1 MGAPAPAG
9 AAQSVARGTCDTVRL
24 DLDTDAPTPR
34 VRGRSPSLA
43 ALLSFLWPGLGQLYT
58 GKRRLAA
65 LFAVPALLVLVLLAY
80 ELRQGPVVFLARF
93 ADPAFSR
100 AAAVVVVLLGS
111 WQLAAVVHAFV
122 SGERRRTRR
131 ILDTVVL
138 AALAVVLVIGYAGT
152 GMLLA
157 LTSDAESHVF
167 NPDSSLIDL
176 TTPSPNPSSSALPGP
191 TATPV
196 QTPSIDSRVT
206 ILFTGVDAATS
217 RTESLYDSIMVVSY
231 DPKTDSVQMVSVP
244 RDSASFPMYFGNHPV
259 VPVTT
264 RINSVPTY
272 VKNGWIQSPDSP
284 YMTLVKEVSYLVG
297 IPIDYYAVMDLDGFV
312 KMIDAVGGIDVVNP
326 SVIDDPVYATPAGQ
340 IIGFH
345 LAAGPQHLD
354 GDQALAYVRSRHGAD
369 NSDWA
374 RSSRQQQVLV
384 ALLHEM
390 AQPSELLAL
399 PGLISTLGSSVT
411 TNFPAGQV
419 ADYVAIGQ
427 NVPSQNFTDV
437 VLGPPYTILNVNT
450 TSAASTTC
458 LLNYKVAALS
468 IQLFGKDSTWYGK
481 PAPANTC
488 P

>member
-1 MGAPAPAG
+1 
-9 AAQSVARGTCDTVRL
+9 
-24 DLDTDAPTPR
+24 LDTDAPAPR

-65 LFAVPALLVLVLLAY
+65 FFAVPALLVLLLLVY
-80 ELRQGPVVFLARF
+80 ELRQGLVVFAARF

-100 AAAVVVVLLGS
+100 AAAVVVVLLGA
-111 WQLAAVVHAFV
+111 WQIAAVSHAFV
-122 SGERRRTRR
+122 SGEPRPTRR
-131 ILDTVVL
+131 SLDTVVL
-138 AALAVVLVIGYAGT
+138 AVLAVVLVTGYAGA

-157 LTSDAESHVF
+157 LAADAGSHVF
-167 NPDSSLIDL
+167 NPESSLVDL
-176 TTPSPNPSSSALPGP
+176 TTPSPNPSSSALPGS
-191 TATPV
+191 TATPI

-206 ILFTGVDAATS
+206 ILFTGVDAAAG
-217 RTESLYDSIMVVSY
+217 RTETLYDSIMVVSY

-244 RDSASFPMYFGNHPV
+244 RDSASFPLYFGGQVN
-259 VPVTT
+259 VTT
-264 RINSVPTY
+264 RINALPTY
-272 VKNGWIQSPDSP
+272 VRNGWVRSPDSP
-284 YMTLVKEVSYLVG
+284 YITLVKEVSYLVG

-312 KMIDAVGGIDVVNP
+312 TMIDAVGGIDVVNP
-326 SVIDDPVYATPAGQ
+326 SAISDPAYATPAGT
-340 IIGFH
+340 ITGFT

-354 GDQALAYVRSRHGAD
+354 GAQALAYVRSRHGVN

-384 ALLHEM
+384 ALLHKM

-399 PGLISTLGSSVT
+399 PGFISTLGASVT
-411 TNFPAGQV
+411 TDFPAGQV
-419 ADYVAIGQ
+419 ADYVAVGQ

-437 VLGPPYTILNVNT
+437 VLGPPYTLLNVNT
-450 TSAASTTC
+450 TSTASTTC

-468 IQLFGKDSTWYGK
+468 IQLFGQDSLWYGK